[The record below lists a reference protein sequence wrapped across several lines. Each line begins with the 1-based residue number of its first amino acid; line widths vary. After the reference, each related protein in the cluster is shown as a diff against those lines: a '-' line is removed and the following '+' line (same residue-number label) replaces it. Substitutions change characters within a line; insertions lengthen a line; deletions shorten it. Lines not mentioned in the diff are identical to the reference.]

1 MSSEPSFQFL
11 KETIYEA
18 PSWAKHLNNVPS
30 GKMTLGQLPTP
41 IHKWHPPGFP
51 PNLEMYIKRE
61 DLSGMQLS
69 GNKVRR
75 LEFLIK
81 AALDNGHDSIITIGA
96 IQSNHCRATAVACA
110 YAGLKCHLILWNS
123 AALVEKDPGLVG
135 NLLVGRMMGTTIHQ
149 VSKEEYVQVG
159 SVQLCEQL
167 QKQLQQQGLNPYVI
181 PIGGSNALG
190 TWGDIQ
196 TANEI
201 IQQSEQH
208 GIKFDDIVIT
218 CASGGATGGLAL
230 GNHFS
235 GYGAQLVAYDIF
247 SDGSVEEHWCFIGS
261 HLCWKGAV
269 SYDEGDQGRQM
280 GRRQKGVVSTYWR
293 INRNVW
299 QRTVVHQ
306 VVVTC

>member
-61 DLSGMQLS
+61 DLS
-69 GNKVRR
+69 
-75 LEFLIK
+75 
-81 AALDNGHDSIITIGA
+81 
-96 IQSNHCRATAVACA
+96 
-110 YAGLKCHLILWNS
+110 
-123 AALVEKDPGLVG
+123 
-135 NLLVGRMMGTTIHQ
+135 
-149 VSKEEYVQVG
+149 
-159 SVQLCEQL
+159 
-167 QKQLQQQGLNPYVI
+167 
-181 PIGGSNALG
+181 
-190 TWGDIQ
+190 
-196 TANEI
+196 
-201 IQQSEQH
+201 EQH

-247 SDGSVEEHWCFIGS
+247 SDGEDYFYNYMDEICQDLGVPKDIKSRQLLRVVQAQGAGYTINKEEE
-261 HLCWKGAV
+261 LKYVMEV
-269 SYDEGDQGRQM
+269 SRSTGVLLDPIYVGKALYHMMKETKEGKWEGDRKVLFLHTGGLIGMFGKEQQFTKLLQPVDRVKRMEVERSGMVERSCFSLDKKHLWGWFGSRM
-280 GRRQKGVVSTYWR
+280 RSSK
-293 INRNVW
+293 ILLN
-299 QRTVVHQ
+299 H
-306 VVVTC
+306 